1 MHLTLELSVRKNAES
16 IVEYS
21 DKQVIASLRA
31 SETSTVFNLKQS
43 FYINVDGVIYEGI
56 TTRIIQGGK

>member
-21 DKQVIASLRA
+21 DKQVITSLRA
-31 SETSTVFNLKQS
+31 AETSTVFNLKQS